1 MYRGWQ
7 LNTVI
12 TRVVSLVLV
21 IVVYFSHWDSTYKIY
36 NFKIPGAA
44 SLVYFMPWVA
54 LLLVG
59 HTGLQLGFY
68 AKSHILTSGML
79 SAFLPNNFRSLTH
92 MKESNWGLFLTQTT
106 NMHISDE
113 PPWAERVA
121 TS

>member
-79 SAFLPNNFRSLTH
+79 SAFLPNNFRSLTLGQNLCLH
-92 MKESNWGLFLTQTT
+92 KVRAYF
-106 NMHISDE
+106 
-113 PPWAERVA
+113 
-121 TS
+121 

>member
-79 SAFLPNNFRSLTH
+79 SAFLPNNFRSLTLGH
-92 MKESNWGLFLTQTT
+92 AFMKFGLISNK
-106 NMHISDE
+106 NIHISDE
-113 PPWAERVA
+113 PPWAERAA
-121 TS
+121 TSS